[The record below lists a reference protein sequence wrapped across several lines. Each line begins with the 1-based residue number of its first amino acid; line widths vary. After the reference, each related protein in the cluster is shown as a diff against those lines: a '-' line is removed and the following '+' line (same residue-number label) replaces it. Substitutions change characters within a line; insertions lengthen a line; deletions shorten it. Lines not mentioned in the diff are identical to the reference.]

1 MEEHENFVY
10 TVKIDND
17 VIANLLDSEDKRA
30 LVLYVYCLR
39 MGMFTPCTPAKVN
52 DMLEFFELEYQTNN
66 MKSLK
71 KSLAVLINSKLVDVY
86 DDLEMTEVANIDKLR
101 KNRTLY
107 IKAHESKASDYFTLI
122 QTDVLDK
129 IIFNK
134 YKNKEDM
141 IAILALICQTTE
153 RKISV
158 RPVTWFSMDNLIKQ
172 LHIAKDT
179 FIKITGVM
187 KLGEIIYFN
196 KVRLR
201 DNEGKLKEH
210 NIYSLYKDLN
220 SVEEA
225 IELAAKIGSLN
236 RSIKNINEVIG
247 TDDSFL
253 NNKNI
258 GTLLDKIGYEINSN
272 SVKTLSEYVDK
283 HSLDSLVELLK
294 YAVVMNATNPK
305 NNATGFVISLLKQKE
320 NKNKFDKIVE
330 SKVRTERQLS
340 NNVENMV
347 IKEYDYIPKGGNH
360 RNPNTKNTI
369 SSDES
374 QEYKSNKELWEALF

>member
-1 MEEHENFVY
+1 MKEYDNFIY

-17 VIANLLDSEDKRA
+17 VIDSLLELEDKRA
-30 LVLYVYCLR
+30 LVLYVYYLR
-39 MGMFTPCTPAKVN
+39 MGIVTPCILAKVN
-52 DMLEFFELEYQTNN
+52 DMLEFFELGYQTKNIE
-66 MKSLK
+66 SLK
-71 KSLAVLINSKLVDVY
+71 KALDVLINSKLVDIY
-86 DDLEMTEVANIDKLR
+86 DDLEMTEVANISKLG
-101 KNRTLY
+101 KNRTIY

-122 QTDVLDK
+122 QTDELDK

-134 YKNKEDM
+134 YKHKEDM
-141 IAILALICQTTE
+141 VAILALICETTE

-158 RPVTWFSMDNLIKQ
+158 RPVTWFSMDNLIKK

-187 KLGEIIYFN
+187 KSGEIIYFN

-201 DNEGKLKEH
+201 DNEGKFKEH

-225 IELAAKIGSLN
+225 IELAAKKGSLN
-236 RSIKNINEVIG
+236 RSIKNIKEVVSM
-247 TDDSFL
+247 DDSFL
-253 NNKNI
+253 NNQNI

-272 SVKTLSEYVDK
+272 SVQTLSEYVDK
-283 HSLDSLVELLK
+283 HSQDSLVELLH
-294 YAVVMNATNPK
+294 YAIVMNATSPK
-305 NNATGFVISLLKQKE
+305 KNITGFVISLLKQNA

-330 SKVRTERQLS
+330 SKVRAENHLT
-340 NNVENMV
+340 NNVQNYDL
-347 IKEYDYIPKGGNH
+347 KEYEYIPKGGNH
-360 RNPNTKNTI
+360 RNPNFTNTI

-374 QEYKSNKELWEALF
+374 QEYKSNKELWEAVF